1 MLEEVNNPN
10 QTKEERDLRWDEYV
24 KIRRSFQTITNENDY
39 NTFVEK
45 GRERIYLFIKTIIF
59 AGERRLSHNAL
70 KGALMIY
77 FYRDMPRFSQPY
89 QILFHLM
96 DIDSL
101 LQKWR
106 CNLSILSYLF
116 KYFYFLL
123 DNHLMLVQRML
134 GSKIGSGG
142 SSGYMYLR

>member
-10 QTKEERDLRWDEYV
+10 QTKEERELRWDEYV

-45 GRERIYLFIKTIIF
+45 
-59 AGERRLSHNAL
+59 
-70 KGALMIY
+70 
-77 FYRDMPRFSQPY
+77 
-89 QILFHLM
+89 
-96 DIDSL
+96 
-101 LQKWR
+101 
-106 CNLSILSYLF
+106 
-116 KYFYFLL
+116 

-134 GSKIGSGG
+134 GSKIGTGG